1 MKTITFLENEKE
13 QENDKEYDNFGD
25 TAKAESIGGYT
36 ETLFTSPKMGFII
49 TRHVI
54 SRDTNIYWNFA
65 VQSIRRYYKNIPIVV
80 IDDNSNKEYVR
91 SFNNYENVRI
101 IDGQF
106 KGRGELLPYVYLL
119 SHRFFENALIMHDS
133 VFIHRHINFN
143 KLIRQNIK
151 ALPLWYFNA
160 DRENVQ
166 RRIQIASK
174 LHNYYLLNNDLELLD
189 ATVNSFRQNIWNGWF
204 GVQGFINLKFLNYI
218 QQKYRI
224 TNLIPVIKTRTD
236 RQCLERI
243 LGCIF
248 SREFKVKD
256 KHGIRK
262 SLLGNIMRYQR
273 WGYTLN
279 NYIYDLKK
287 NQITVPCVKIWTG
300 R

>member
-1 MKTITFLENEKE
+1 MKNIIFT
-13 QENDKEYDNFGD
+13 ENDKEAENDKEMED
-25 TAKAESIGGYT
+25 AEKAESVGGYT
-36 ETLFTSPKMGFII
+36 ETLFASPKMGFII

-65 VQSIRRYYKNIPIVV
+65 VQSIRRYYKNLPIVV
-80 IDDNSNKEYVR
+80 IDDNSNAEYVKG
-91 SFNNYENVRI
+91 FNNYDNLRI
-101 IDGQF
+101 IESPF
-106 KGRGELLPYVYLL
+106 KGRGELLPYIYLL
-119 SHRFFENALIMHDS
+119 SHQFFENALIMHDS
-133 VFIHRHINFN
+133 VFIHRYINFS

-166 RRIQIASK
+166 QRMQIASK
-174 LHNYYLLNNDLELLD
+174 LHNYHLLNSDLELSD
-189 ATVNSFRQNIWNGWF
+189 STINTFRQNTWQGWF
-204 GVQGFINLKFLNYI
+204 GVQGFINLKFLIYI
-218 QQKYRI
+218 QHKYRI
-224 TNLIPVIKTRTD
+224 TNLIPVIKTRPD

-256 KHGIRK
+256 KRGIRK

-273 WGYTLN
+273 WGYNLN